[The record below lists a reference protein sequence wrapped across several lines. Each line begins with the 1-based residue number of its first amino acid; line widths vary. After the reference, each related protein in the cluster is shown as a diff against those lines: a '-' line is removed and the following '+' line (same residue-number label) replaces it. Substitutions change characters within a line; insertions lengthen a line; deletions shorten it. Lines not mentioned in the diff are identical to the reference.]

1 MLLVVMLFGMAAA
14 LLVYGMVDTTSLAA
28 QRDIRTQA
36 ALAQAKDALIGRAVS
51 DSNRPGSL
59 PCPDFDDGTLNP
71 LNAPNDGI
79 ADVMFGNDCP
89 SYIGRLPWKTLG
101 LPDLRDSDGE
111 RLWYALS
118 NNFRDDDSAQP
129 INSDTKGNRTVN
141 HGSTAVVFT
150 LEAAAVIFA
159 PGASLAAQIRDTV
172 PALCPTNPAI
182 VTPFARNLCAAN
194 YLDAAGVG
202 ANNAAA
208 GEAGPFVSAQRSDTF
223 NDRLLVITTAELMTP
238 VEQRAVREIRTL
250 LESYKTAS
258 SDGVGPLCDCYPW
271 ADNNFDG
278 KSDLGA
284 TRGGPPLHRESDPL
298 QPDALPHKWDELAVG
313 VPGWLKNNDWYKV
326 IYYAVAPAETASH
339 SPATTLTVDV
349 VSKNVVLIT
358 PGPAVTG
365 DGRPSMNWC
374 NYVSDALNCDS
385 NDTFFT
391 PSSIAYVRDRLATIP

>member
-1 MLLVVMLFGMAAA
+1 MTPMHAQRGQAMLLVVMLFGMATA

-36 ALAQAKDALIGRAVS
+36 ALAQAKEALIGRAVS
-51 DSNRPGSL
+51 DNNRPGSL
-59 PCPDFDDGTLNP
+59 LCPDTDDDGSAELM
-71 LNAPNDGI
+71 
-79 ADVMFGNDCP
+79 VGNDCP

-118 NNFRDDDSAQP
+118 NNFRDDNSAEP
-129 INSDTKGNRTVN
+129 INSDTKGNRTVY

-150 LEAAAVIFA
+150 AEAAAVIFA
-159 PGASLAAQIRDTV
+159 PGASLAAQIRDAAL
-172 PALCPTNPAI
+172 ALCPTTGTTI
-182 VTPFARNLCAAN
+182 ARDLCAAN
-194 YLDAAGVG
+194 YLDSTGG
-202 ANNAAA
+202 ANNATT
-208 GEAGPFVSAQRSDTF
+208 AGPYVSAQRSDTF

-298 QPDALPHKWDELAVG
+298 QPDALPHKWDELAVA

-365 DGRPSMNWC
+365 DSRPSVNWC
-374 NYVSDALNCDS
+374 NYVNDPLIINCDS
-385 NDTFFT
+385 NDTFFKPLST
-391 PSSIAYVRDRLATIP
+391 AYARDRIYTIP